1 MGEPQTKVVLN
12 PKKVSKHF
20 DAKSRGD
27 AKYCYLLQKIVDTNL
42 GFKVHFIEYEVL
54 REQMIYQQLARGIQ
68 THYNRCRDPGQSGDP
83 LRKIEVVRQLSF

>member
-1 MGEPQTKVVLN
+1 MRKG
-12 PKKVSKHF
+12 
-20 DAKSRGD
+20 RGD

-68 THYNRCRDPGQSGDP
+68 KHYNLCRGSGHSGDP
-83 LRKIEVVRQLSF
+83 PGKIEVVRQLSF